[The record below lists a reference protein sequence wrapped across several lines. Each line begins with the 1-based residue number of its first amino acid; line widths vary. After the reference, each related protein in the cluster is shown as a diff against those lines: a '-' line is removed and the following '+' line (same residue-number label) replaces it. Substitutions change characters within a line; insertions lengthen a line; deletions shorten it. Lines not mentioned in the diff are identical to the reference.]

1 MKKIQKILFPTDFS
15 DTAMNAFRFAI
26 LLADQMDATIELL
39 HVVYPQ
45 AEPLDFPVLA
55 TQATQQQVSAA
66 ESIMKKMVAETL
78 AQLQVDHELKNAP
91 VILPAVE
98 IGTPTGLICRVA
110 ERDEIDLV
118 IMGTKGEHSMME
130 KVFGQVSVGT
140 IKNVHTSVLLIPE
153 KAKFSKIDSVA
164 YASDLMETDVFY
176 IWQTLQLLE
185 PFNPILRV
193 VHVDTDDKEHA
204 VNLEEFKTLFEGN
217 ANALQINFHE
227 LHGKEV
233 AVELN
238 GFIETWD
245 IDLMVLYAPRH
256 GFIERLFHQSVG
268 KKLAMTAE
276 IPLLF
281 LKKEVAS

>member
-15 DTAMNAFRFAI
+15 DTAMNAFRYTV
-26 LLADQMDATIELL
+26 LLADQLDATIELL

-78 AQLQVDHELKNAP
+78 AQIQVDHELKNAP
-91 VILPAVE
+91 VILPEVE

-110 ERDEIDLV
+110 ERDEVDMV
-118 IMGTKGEHSMME
+118 VMGTKGEHSMME
-130 KVFGQVSVGT
+130 KAFGQVSLGT
-140 IKNVHTSVLLIPE
+140 IKNAPIPVLLVPE
-153 KAKFSKIDSVA
+153 MARFSKINTVA
-164 YASDLMETDVFY
+164 YASNLMETDVFY

-185 PFNPILRV
+185 SFHPILRV

-204 VNLEEFKTLFEGN
+204 VNLEEFKALFEGN
-217 ANALQINFHE
+217 PKALQINFHE
-227 LHGKEV
+227 LHGKAV
-233 AVELN
+233 ADELN
-238 GFIETWD
+238 GFIATWD
-245 IDLMVLYAPRH
+245 IDMMVLYAPRH

-276 IPLLF
+276 VPLLF
-281 LKKEVAS
+281 LKKATA